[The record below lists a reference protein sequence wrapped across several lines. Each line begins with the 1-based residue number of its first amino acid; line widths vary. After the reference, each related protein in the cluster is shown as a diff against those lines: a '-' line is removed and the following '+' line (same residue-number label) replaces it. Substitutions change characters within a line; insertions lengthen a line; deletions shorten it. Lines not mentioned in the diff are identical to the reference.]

1 MIAIDGKALR
11 RSHDRK
17 KSLGPLFLVS
27 AWSVQRGISL
37 GQLATEEKFNETT
50 AILELLDYIDINN
63 ATVTID
69 AAGCQKNIAAKII
82 DKGGDYQGNRTKYEH
97 IQSIPEI

>member
-1 MIAIDGKALR
+1 VIAIDGKALR
-11 RSHDRK
+11 RSHNRK
-17 KSLGPLFLVS
+17 ESLGPLFLVG

-37 GQLATEEKFNETT
+37 GQLATAEKSKEIT
-50 AILELLDYIDINN
+50 AIPELLDNIELKN

-82 DKGGDYQGNRTKYEH
+82 GNGGD
-97 IQSIPEI
+97 

>member
-1 MIAIDGKALR
+1 M
-11 RSHDRK
+11 
-17 KSLGPLFLVS
+17 
-27 AWSVQRGISL
+27 QRGISL

-97 IQSIPEI
+97 IQSISEI